1 MTGDV
6 GQTFALETAERD
18 GCAVLTASG
27 TIDYLSAET
36 LRAAI
41 RQVPARCVVLDL
53 AAVTYVDSTALAT
66 LLTSDGFTRGRGAR
80 LRLAGPGGQLI
91 RLLQTTNLDRMLDV
105 YDDVTAAVTSRT
117 Q

>member
-6 GQTFALETAERD
+6 GETFALETAERD

-36 LRAAI
+36 LRVAI
-41 RQVPARCVVLDL
+41 RQVTAPCVVLDL
-53 AAVTYVDSTALAT
+53 AAVTYVDSTALAV
-66 LLTSDGFTRGRGAR
+66 LITSDEFTRGRGAR
-80 LRLAGPGGQLI
+80 LRLAGAGEQLI

-105 YDDVTAAVTSRT
+105 YDDVNAAVTSGT
-117 Q
+117 E